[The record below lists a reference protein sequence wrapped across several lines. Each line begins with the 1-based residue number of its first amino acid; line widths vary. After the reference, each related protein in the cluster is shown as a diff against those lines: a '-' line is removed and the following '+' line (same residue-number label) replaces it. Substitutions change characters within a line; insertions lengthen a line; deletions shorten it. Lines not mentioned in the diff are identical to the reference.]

1 MTQALKWLLIGAS
14 NIAERVLPAILQLP
28 GQQAV
33 GVYSRSAARAQEF
46 AKQFQI
52 AQSGTDLAALLA
64 TCRPDVAYISSTNEL
79 HHAQTLQALAAGCH
93 VLCEK
98 PLAMS
103 LAHAQEMVQL
113 AQQKGRVLATNHHL
127 RAHAAHQWIR
137 DAIATGKI
145 GRVHGV
151 QVSHAVYLP
160 PHLQGWRLDQPGA
173 GGGVMMDILVHDVD
187 LLRYLLQGD
196 PVSVQSL
203 VANHGLAHAG
213 LEDSGMSLLEFQ
225 DQVLAQVHVS
235 FVAQHATTRLHVLGT
250 EGNIYA
256 EDSLSQSGDAKMWL
270 SNAQGKSQIAVEKRN
285 LYAPT
290 VAAFVDAVAGKGQ
303 PLAGGMDGLKS
314 MATALT
320 ALQAAREGRKLA
332 LDFFSI

>member
-1 MTQALKWLLIGAS
+1 MTSTLKWLLIGAS
-14 NIAERVLPAILQLP
+14 NIVEQVLPAVLQVP

-46 AKQFQI
+46 AQKFQI
-52 AQSGTDLAALLA
+52 PHYSTDLAGLLSA
-64 TCRPDVAYISSTNEL
+64 TRPDVAYVSSTNEL

-103 LAHAQEMVQL
+103 LAHAQAMVQ
-113 AQQKGRVLATNHHL
+113 AARAKGRVLATNHHL

-137 DAIATGKI
+137 DAIAQGKV

-160 PHLQGWRLDQPGA
+160 PHLQGWRLDQPVA
-173 GGGVMMDILVHDVD
+173 GGGVTMDILVHDVD
-187 LLRYLLQGD
+187 LLRFLLQRD
-196 PVSVQSL
+196 PLSVQCLTQS
-203 VANHGLAHAG
+203 HGMASAG
-213 LEDSGMSLLEFQ
+213 LDDSSMSLLEFE

-235 FVAQHATTRLHVLGT
+235 FVAKYATSRLHVLGT
-250 EGNIYA
+250 EGCIYA
-256 EDSLSQSGDAKMWL
+256 EDSLGQSGRATMWL
-270 SNAQGKSQIAVEKRN
+270 SNAQGRSEVAVEKRN
-285 LYAPT
+285 LYVPT
-290 VAAFVDAVAGKGQ
+290 VAAFVNAVEGKGQ
-303 PLAGGMDGLKS
+303 PLASGEDGLKS

-320 ALQAAREGRKLA
+320 ALDAAREGRKLSVT
-332 LDFFSI
+332 F